1 MTDQGEKKGLWS
13 MLRRASS
20 RRHSTKPP
28 PKDLE
33 PREYHRPRRASNGDV
48 GHAPF
53 RQSIGSAPDLTYDS
67 QRPPTAEDE
76 SNMRRRPKRGQPEPE
91 PEPRS
96 SPIRSKSSG
105 FLNKSR
111 ASNGSRPSNGRPV
124 RARDPQSAW
133 PPYGIS
139 MNDEL
144 PHQHALELV
153 ARGAPSHKGHKRP
166 IPHQPE
172 EFYAL
177 YTTSSGNRGDGKSS
191 DNTDVSNLHDSMT
204 QLMTLR
210 LIGHGYA
217 DRPWETLEQPSF
229 AFFFGHLPGTITLN
243 EWASMSSVLPPTI
256 ALRDAGVMPRTMSL
270 ESIFDRLQEL
280 RHGIEDDDESL
291 LYRVLYKRILR
302 DPEKFLNPHKTLDK
316 QITDLIM
323 VLSRPDWIDFSNPR
337 NQVATRFIFDRS
349 PGNEEQFHKF
359 FHQLL
364 LSLELEL
371 RIQSDQHS
379 DWAKEKLT
387 SQIPPSIQWNLALA
401 RRWQDFVRVDDVGKT
416 PEEILLRYKLKKR
429 QIRMLRRFAQ
439 MMRWP
444 NLADT
449 LDNMKQKDS
458 ELALD
463 EVSSDAFAF
472 FSGLVLPGQ
481 TFPFLIMNTLLDLD
495 PDSATDNLAL
505 LSHMHPHCGFQ
516 YKNSYTYWSATS
528 IVGKVLAPTC
538 HAVAGWIGPA
548 RPTKDLDPTQIARI
562 RSRKPIQ
569 RMSPQD
575 VESMA
580 ERSDPLGPAADAYPV
595 EDYQP
600 VRPKGGPEDAID
612 TVRIELLSLKP
623 ADGPGDTPTAA
634 GLSRLFDATV
644 QFAIDGVSWPLKLM
658 YDVSFVAAWPCSD
671 GPHPLFFDYVYTSIR
686 VDSIVGVRDWGGLYG
701 GPQLHSVRSSPGPG
715 MMRGPYRDMF
725 SQSFNHNHAPL
736 NGFMQTGALE
746 EEDENDDEKVLVV
759 EAFGVRDNEVLARA
773 WCSHWGL
780 SAVVADVRRTCM
792 ACAIRE
798 AYAATLT
805 VVILVEGQ
813 EYPNNE

>member
-1 MTDQGEKKGLWS
+1 MTDQGEKKGIWS

-20 RRHSTKPP
+20 RRHSSKPP

-33 PREYHRPRRASNGDV
+33 PREYHRPRRASNGDA
-48 GHAPF
+48 GQSPY
-53 RQSIGSAPDLTYDS
+53 RQSIGSAPDLTYDNN
-67 QRPPTAEDE
+67 RPMTAEDE
-76 SNMRRRPKRGQPEPE
+76 SSNMRRRQKRGQPEPE

-105 FLNKSR
+105 FLNKAR
-111 ASNGSRPSNGRPV
+111 ITNGRPV
-124 RARDPQSAW
+124 RPREPPTVTW

-139 MNDEL
+139 IDDEL
-144 PHQHALELV
+144 PQQHALEIV
-153 ARGAPSHKGHKRP
+153 ARGAPSHKGHRRP
-166 IPHQPE
+166 VAHQPD
-172 EFYAL
+172 EFYSL
-177 YTTSSGNRGDGKSS
+177 HTTSSGNRADGKAS
-191 DNTDVSNLHDSMT
+191 DHTDAANLHDSMT

-210 LIGHGYA
+210 LLGHGYA
-217 DRPWETLEQPSF
+217 EKSWETLEQPSY
-229 AFFFGHLPGTITLN
+229 AVHFGHLPGTITLN
-243 EWASMSSVLPPTI
+243 EWASMSSVLPPPI
-256 ALRDAGVMPRTMSL
+256 ALRDAGVLPRVMSL
-270 ESIFDRLQEL
+270 ESIFERLQEL

-291 LYRVLYKRILR
+291 LYRILYKRILR
-302 DPEKFLNPHKTLDK
+302 DPDKFLNPHRTLDK
-316 QITDLIM
+316 QITDLIL

-337 NQVATRFIFDRS
+337 NQVATRFIFERG
-349 PGNEEQFHKF
+349 PENQEQFHKF

-371 RIQSDQHS
+371 RIQSYQHS

-444 NLADT
+444 NLTET

-481 TFPFLIMNTLLDLD
+481 SFPFLIMNTLLDLD

-516 YKNSYTYWSATS
+516 YKNSYTYWSASS

-538 HAVAGWIGPA
+538 HAVGGWIGPA
-548 RPTKDLDPTQIARI
+548 RPTTDLEPTQIARI
-562 RSRKPIQ
+562 RSRKPKQ
-569 RMSPQD
+569 RMTPED

-580 ERSDPLGPAADAYPV
+580 ERSDPLGPAAETYPV
-595 EDYQP
+595 DDYQP
-600 VRPKGGPEDAID
+600 VTPSSGPEDAAD
-612 TVRIELLSLKP
+612 TVRVELLSLKP
-623 ADGPGDTPTAA
+623 AERPEDSPPSTKV
-634 GLSRLFDATV
+634 SKLFDATV
-644 QFAIDGVSWPLKLM
+644 QFAINGVSWPLKLM
-658 YDVSFVAAWPCSD
+658 YDVSFVAAWPCSE
-671 GPHPLFFDYVYTSIR
+671 GPHPLFFDYVYKSIR
-686 VDSIVGVRDWGGLYG
+686 VDYITGVRDWGNLYG

-715 MMRGPYRDMF
+715 MMQGPYKDMF
-725 SQSFNHNHAPL
+725 SQSFNHHHAPL
-736 NGFMQTGALE
+736 NGFLQPGGPE
-746 EEDENDDEKVLVV
+746 EEDDENDDEKVLVV
-759 EAFGVRDNEVLARA
+759 EAFGVRDNEILARA

-780 SAVVADVRRTCM
+780 SAVVADVERTCM

-805 VVILVEGQ
+805 VVILVKGQ

>member
-33 PREYHRPRRASNGDV
+33 PREYHRPRRVSNGDV

-191 DNTDVSNLHDSMT
+191 DTTDVSNLHDSMT

-210 LIGHGYA
+210 MIGHGYA

-243 EWASMSSVLPPTI
+243 EWASMSSILPPTI

-416 PEEILLRYKLKKR
+416 PEE
-429 QIRMLRRFAQ
+429 
-439 MMRWP
+439 
-444 NLADT
+444 
-449 LDNMKQKDS
+449 S
-458 ELALD
+458 E
-463 EVSSDAFAF
+463 
-472 FSGLVLPGQ
+472 
-481 TFPFLIMNTLLDLD
+481 
-495 PDSATDNLAL
+495 
-505 LSHMHPHCGFQ
+505 
-516 YKNSYTYWSATS
+516 
-528 IVGKVLAPTC
+528 
-538 HAVAGWIGPA
+538 
-548 RPTKDLDPTQIARI
+548 
-562 RSRKPIQ
+562 
-569 RMSPQD
+569 
-575 VESMA
+575 
-580 ERSDPLGPAADAYPV
+580 
-595 EDYQP
+595 
-600 VRPKGGPEDAID
+600 
-612 TVRIELLSLKP
+612 
-623 ADGPGDTPTAA
+623 
-634 GLSRLFDATV
+634 
-644 QFAIDGVSWPLKLM
+644 
-658 YDVSFVAAWPCSD
+658 
-671 GPHPLFFDYVYTSIR
+671 
-686 VDSIVGVRDWGGLYG
+686 
-701 GPQLHSVRSSPGPG
+701 
-715 MMRGPYRDMF
+715 
-725 SQSFNHNHAPL
+725 
-736 NGFMQTGALE
+736 
-746 EEDENDDEKVLVV
+746 
-759 EAFGVRDNEVLARA
+759 
-773 WCSHWGL
+773 
-780 SAVVADVRRTCM
+780 
-792 ACAIRE
+792 
-798 AYAATLT
+798 
-805 VVILVEGQ
+805 
-813 EYPNNE
+813 

>member
-1 MTDQGEKKGLWS
+1 MTDQGEKKGIWS
-13 MLRRASS
+13 MLRRASRKQS
-20 RRHSTKPP
+20 SKSP
-28 PKDLE
+28 PKDYLE
-33 PREYHRPRRASNGDV
+33 PAEYHRPRRASNGDAA
-48 GHAPF
+48 HSPF
-53 RQSIGSAPDLTYDS
+53 RQSLGSAPDLTTYDS
-67 QRPPTAEDE
+67 NRPMTAEDD
-76 SNMRRRPKRGQPEPE
+76 SPSTRRKQKRGEPE
-91 PEPRS
+91 LEPRS

-111 ASNGSRPSNGRPV
+111 ASNGRATNGRPV
-124 RARDPQSAW
+124 RAREPPTTW
-133 PPYGIS
+133 PPYDVSI
-139 MNDEL
+139 NDEL
-144 PHQHALELV
+144 PPQHALELV

-172 EFYAL
+172 EFYSL
-177 YTTSSGNRGDGKSS
+177 HTTSSGNRPDGKSP
-191 DNTDVSNLHDSMT
+191 DHTDVANLHDSMT

-210 LIGHGYA
+210 LLGHGHA
-217 DRPWETLEQPSF
+217 TCPWETLEQPSYG
-229 AFFFGHLPGTITLN
+229 FFFGHLPGTITLN
-243 EWASMSSVLPPTI
+243 QWASMSSVLPPTI
-256 ALRDAGVMPRTMSL
+256 SLRDAGVMPRQMSL
-270 ESIFDRLQEL
+270 ENIFDRLQEI

-291 LYRVLYKRILR
+291 LYRILYKRILR
-302 DPEKFLNPHKTLDK
+302 DPDKFLNPHRTLDK
-316 QITDLIM
+316 QMTDLIL

-337 NQVATRFIFDRS
+337 NQVATRFIFERG
-349 PGNEEQFHKF
+349 PENQEQFHKF

-379 DWAKEKLT
+379 DYAKEKLI

-401 RRWQDFVRVDDVGKT
+401 RRWQNFVRVDDVGKT
-416 PEEILLRYKLKKR
+416 PEEILFRYKLKKR
-429 QIRMLRRFAQ
+429 QIRMLKRFAQ

-444 NLADT
+444 NLAET
-449 LDNMKQKDS
+449 LDSMKQKDS

-495 PDSATDNLAL
+495 PDPATDELAL
-505 LSHMHPHCGFQ
+505 LSHMHPHSGFQ
-516 YKNSYTYWSATS
+516 YKNSYTYWSSSS

-548 RPTKDLDPTQIARI
+548 RPTADLNPTQMARV
-562 RSRKPIQ
+562 RSRQPRQ

-575 VESMA
+575 VESMG

-595 EDYQP
+595 DEYEP
-600 VRPKGGPEDAID
+600 VRPKGGPDDAMD
-612 TVRIELLSLKP
+612 SVRIELLSLKA
-623 ADGPGDTPTAA
+623 ADRPEDTSPPSGGP
-634 GLSRLFDATV
+634 RLFDATI
-644 QFAIDGVSWPLKLM
+644 QFAIDGVSWPLRLM
-658 YDVSFVAAWPCSD
+658 YDVSFLAAWPCSD
-671 GPHPLFFDYVYTSIR
+671 GPHPLFFDYVYTAIR

-701 GPQLHSVRSSPGPG
+701 GPQLHSVPSSPGPG

-725 SQSFNHNHAPL
+725 SESFNHNHTPG
-736 NGFMQTGALE
+736 NGFLQPQPVAP
-746 EEDENDDEKVLVV
+746 EEDEHDDEKVLVV

-780 SAVVADVRRTCM
+780 SAVVADVQRTCM

>member
-13 MLRRASS
+13 ILRRAST
-20 RRHSTKPP
+20 RRHSAKPP

-33 PREYHRPRRASNGDV
+33 PREYHRPRRASNGDA
-48 GHAPF
+48 GNAPF
-53 RQSIGSAPDLTYDS
+53 RRSIGSAPDLTYDS
-67 QRPPTAEDE
+67 NRPTSAEDD
-76 SNMRRRPKRGQPEPE
+76 SPSMRRRAKRGQPDPE

-105 FLNKSR
+105 FLNKGR
-111 ASNGSRPSNGRPV
+111 LSNGRRPV
-124 RARDPQSAW
+124 RAREPTLW
-133 PPYGIS
+133 PPLGVS
-139 MNDEL
+139 VDDEL
-144 PHQHALELV
+144 PPQQALELV
-153 ARGAPSHKGHKRP
+153 ARGAPAHKGHKRP

-172 EFYAL
+172 EFYSL
-177 YTTSSGNRGDGKSS
+177 HTTSSGNRADGKTS
-191 DNTDVSNLHDSMT
+191 DLTDVANLHDSMT

-210 LIGHGYA
+210 LIGPGYA
-217 DRPWETLEQPSF
+217 DRSWETLERPSY
-229 AFFFGHLPGTITLN
+229 AFYFGHLPGTITLN
-243 EWASMSSVLPPTI
+243 EWASQSSVLPPTI
-256 ALRDAGVMPRTMSL
+256 ATRDAGVMPRTMSL

-302 DPEKFLNPHKTLDK
+302 DPDKFLNPHRTLDK
-316 QITDLIM
+316 QITDLIL

-337 NQVATRFIFDRS
+337 NQVATRFIFDKS
-349 PGNEEQFHKF
+349 PANQEQFHKF

-444 NLADT
+444 NLTDT

-495 PDSATDNLAL
+495 PDGATDNLAL

-516 YKNSYTYWSATS
+516 YKNSYTYWSACS

-548 RPTKDLDPTQIARI
+548 RPTTDLDPTQIARI
-562 RSRKPIQ
+562 RTRKPKQ

-575 VESMA
+575 VESMG
-580 ERSDPLGPAADAYPV
+580 ERSDPLGPAAESYPV
-595 EDYQP
+595 DDYQP
-600 VRPKGGPEDAID
+600 VRPKGPEDATD
-612 TVRIELLSLKP
+612 TVRIELLSLKT
-623 ADGPGDTPTAA
+623 ADRPEDASISS
-634 GLSRLFDATV
+634 GLSKLFDATI
-644 QFAIDGVSWPLKLM
+644 QFAIDGVSWPLRLM
-658 YDVSFVAAWPCSD
+658 YDVSFLAAWPCSD
-671 GPHPLFFDYVYTSIR
+671 GPHPLFFDYIYTSIR

-701 GPQLHSVRSSPGPG
+701 GPQLHSVRSSPGPDT
-715 MMRGPYRDMF
+715 MRGPYQDMF
-725 SQSFNHNHAPL
+725 SKSFNQSRAPL
-736 NGFMQTGALE
+736 NGFLHAGAP

-780 SAVVADVRRTCM
+780 NAVVADIRRTCM

>member
-1 MTDQGEKKGLWS
+1 MTDQGEKKGIWS
-13 MLRRASS
+13 LLRRAS
-20 RRHSTKPP
+20 RRQSTKPP
-28 PKDLE
+28 HKDDLQ
-33 PREYHRPRRASNGDV
+33 PREYHRPRRASNGDN
-48 GHAPF
+48 AIPLF
-53 RQSIGSAPDLTYDS
+53 RQNSGSAPDLTTYHHN
-67 QRPPTAEDE
+67 RPTTPEDE
-76 SNMRRRPKRGQPEPE
+76 SPSMRRRSKRGQSEPE

-105 FLNKSR
+105 FLNKAR
-111 ASNGSRPSNGRPV
+111 VTNGRPV
-124 RARDPQSAW
+124 RAREPPGSW
-133 PPYGIS
+133 PPHGVSID
-139 MNDEL
+139 DEL
-144 PHQHALELV
+144 PPQHAQELV
-153 ARGAPSHKGHKRP
+153 ARGAPSHKGHKRA
-166 IPHQPE
+166 IPHQSE
-172 EFYAL
+172 EFYSL
-177 YTTSSGNRGDGKSS
+177 YTTSSGNRSNGKSS
-191 DNTDVSNLHDSMT
+191 DHTDVSNLHDSMT

-210 LIGHGYA
+210 LVGHGRA
-217 DRPWETLEQPSF
+217 NSPWETLEQPSY

-256 ALRDAGVMPRTMSL
+256 ALRDAGVTPRDMSL
-270 ESIFDRLQEL
+270 ESIFERLQQL

-291 LYRVLYKRILR
+291 LYRILYKRILR
-302 DPEKFLNPHKTLDK
+302 DPEKFLNPHRTLDK
-316 QITDLIM
+316 QITDLIL
-323 VLSRPDWIDFSNPR
+323 VLSRPDWIDFSDPR

-349 PGNEEQFHKF
+349 EENHEQFHKF

-371 RIQSDQHS
+371 RIQSEQHS

-387 SQIPPSIQWNLALA
+387 SQIPPSIKWNLALA

-495 PDSATDNLAL
+495 PDSATDDLAL
-505 LSHMHPHCGFQ
+505 LSHLHPHCGFQ
-516 YKNSYTYWSATS
+516 YKNSYTYWSACS

-538 HAVAGWIGPA
+538 HAVAGWVGPA
-548 RPTKDLDPTQIARI
+548 RPTTDLDRTQIARI
-562 RSRKPIQ
+562 RSRKPKQ

-580 ERSDPLGPAADAYPV
+580 ERSDPLGPPAEVYPV
-595 EDYQP
+595 DDYQL
-600 VRPKGGPEDAID
+600 VRPKGGPDDAID

-623 ADGPGDTPTAA
+623 VDRPEDTSPPSGGP
-634 GLSRLFDATV
+634 RMFDVTI
-644 QFAIDGVSWPLKLM
+644 QFAIDGASWPLRLM
-658 YDVSFVAAWPCSD
+658 YDVSFLAAWPCSD
-671 GPHPLFFDYVYTSIR
+671 GPHPLFFDYIYTAIR

-701 GPQLHSVRSSPGPG
+701 APPLHSVRSSPGPG

-725 SQSFNHNHAPL
+725 SQSFNHNHTPL
-736 NGFMQTGALE
+736 NGFSFNEPPE
-746 EEDENDDEKVLVV
+746 EEENDDEKVLVV

-780 SAVVADVRRTCM
+780 SAVVADVSRTCM